1 MGNELYM
8 KIFVKLSTTLRQY
21 LPGYDPEKGLE
32 IDLDSG
38 KEISALD
45 LANQLGIPVGEIKFV
60 MLNGRYQPMK
70 TALQP
75 NDRVAYFPAV
85 GGG

>member
-1 MGNELYM
+1 M

-32 IDLDSG
+32 LELDSG
-38 KEISALD
+38 VETSALD
-45 LANQLGIPVGEIKFV
+45 LANHLGIPVSEIKFV
-60 MLNGRYQPMK
+60 MLNGRYQPMR
-70 TALQP
+70 TVLRAD
-75 NDRVAYFPAV
+75 DRVAYFPAV